1 MAVSLSF
8 YRYASFGLFTLCNA
22 VICCISMW
30 NLVLAQQIGWDPLV
44 DAYLIALSAL
54 GIIFIFPILCID
66 LLRKNALV
74 SRVWFEAVWVG
85 LFWIAQLAGAAAAT
99 AILPNM
105 LCNFAADLLIPGSC
119 STTKVIL
126 AFTWINTVNLL
137 AYFLLLMI
145 SSIIHMK
152 DDSTVWGANTR
163 TYPWFRVREPLHSAQ
178 PSPVRTTWSKA
189 PLPSAAPKI
198 RLTSDFGDR
207 MVQKSGAPKSAN
219 LRSAVMKSAAMKS
232 SAFRSSRYEKENEK
246 ENAMLSAVPNSALPR
261 SASKSA
267 NKSAK
272 ILQSAWISATVTPA
286 SPPSDDSYG
295 SSDSGSGSQSDRS
308 DLTSTPTG
316 LPPSA
321 MYVPFSSTI
330 KPSPLGTAPP
340 RSSSL
345 ATFNA
350 ANGQPPLSAVLTPSR
365 TGSLRSAVP
374 SPKPPAAI
382 TTGQRKSKRKS
393 TRPPPLDMTR
403 LHSTYGR

>member
-8 YRYASFGLFTLCNA
+8 YRYASFGLFTICNA
-22 VICCISMW
+22 VICCVSVW

-54 GIIFIFPILCID
+54 GIVYIFPILCID

-85 LFWIAQLAGAAAAT
+85 LFWIAHLAGAAAAT

-119 STTKVIL
+119 STSRVII
-126 AFTWINTVNLL
+126 AFTWFNTINLL
-137 AYFLLLMI
+137 AYFLLLMV

-163 TYPWFRVREPLHSAQ
+163 TYPWYRVREPLHSAQ

-207 MVQKSGAPKSAN
+207 MVQKSGAPKSSD
-219 LRSAVMKSAAMKS
+219 LRSAVMKTAAMKS
-232 SAFRSSRYEKENEK
+232 SAFRSSRYENEK
-246 ENAMLSAVPNSALPR
+246 ENAMLSAVPNSALPK

-295 SSDSGSGSQSDRS
+295 SSSPGSGSGSDRS

-365 TGSLRSAVP
+365 KDSLRSAVP
-374 SPKPPAAI
+374 SPKPPAAL
-382 TTGQRKSKRKS
+382 TTGARKSKRKS
-393 TRPPPLDMTR
+393 TRPPPLDMSR

>member
-8 YRYASFGLFTLCNA
+8 YRYASFGLFTVCNA
-22 VICCISMW
+22 VICCVSVW

-54 GIIFIFPILCID
+54 GIVYIFPILCID
-66 LLRKNALV
+66 LLRKNAIV

-119 STTKVIL
+119 STTKAIL
-126 AFTWINTVNLL
+126 AFTWLNTVNLL
-137 AYFLLLMI
+137 AYFLLLMVSAI
-145 SSIIHMK
+145 LHMK
-152 DDSTVWGANTR
+152 DDSTVWGAHTR
-163 TYPWFRVREPLHSAQ
+163 MYPWYRVREPLHSAQ

-207 MVQKSGAPKSAN
+207 MVQKSGAPKTAD

-232 SAFRSSRYEKENEK
+232 SAFRSSRYENEK
-246 ENAMLSAVPNSALPR
+246 ENAMLSAVPNSALPQ

-295 SSDSGSGSQSDRS
+295 SSSPGSGSDRS
-308 DLTSTPTG
+308 DLTSTPTT
-316 LPPSA
+316 LPASA

-365 TGSLRSAVP
+365 KGSLRSAVP
-374 SPKPPAAI
+374 SPQPPAAM
-382 TTGQRKSKRKS
+382 TTGPRKSKRKS
-393 TRPPPLDMTR
+393 TRPPPLDMSR
-403 LHSTYGR
+403 LHSTYAR